1 MTTRRFLQLLAGA
14 GCAAGTGGLA
24 GCARR
29 PLDLNIG
36 VSCDFAPWC
45 YIDDAKGVFT
55 GFDVEL
61 ARAACARLGW
71 HPIFHVMAWHEKER
85 LLMTGKIDCVWSAF
99 TITGR
104 TDRYT
109 VLGPYADNNL
119 VVLVQT
125 DSPIRCNEDLAGK
138 DVLVQ
143 SGSVGESVLL
153 PRGQAAA
160 LGARVG
166 RLHSTPYLQECGQYV
181 RTGRTDASVLDED
194 MARLFVQKSGG
205 RLRLVADE
213 PLAREA
219 FGVGFR
225 PSDTALRDR
234 LAGAIREL
242 EAEGVCAA
250 LAQRFFGQA
259 DRFRFERRVP

>member
-1 MTTRRFLQLLAGA
+1 MTTRRFLRLLAGA
-14 GCAAGTGGLA
+14 GCAVGAWGATG
-24 GCARR
+24 CVRR
-29 PLDLNIG
+29 PRDLNIG

-45 YIDDAKGVFT
+45 YIDDVNGVFT

-71 HPIFHVMAWHEKER
+71 HPVFRVMAWHEKER

-119 VVLVQT
+119 VVLVRS
-125 DSPIRCNEDLAGK
+125 DSPIRRNEDLAGK
-138 DVLVQ
+138 IVLAQ
-143 SGSVGESVLL
+143 AGSVGEAVLQ
-153 PRGQAAA
+153 PQGQAAA

-166 RLHSTPYLQECGQYV
+166 RLRSTPDLQECGQYV
-181 RTGRTDASVLDED
+181 RDGLVDASVLDED
-194 MARLFVQKSGG
+194 TARLFVQKSDG

-225 PSDTALRDR
+225 PRDAALRDR
-234 LAGAIREL
+234 LAGAIRAL
-242 EAEGVCAA
+242 AAEGVCAA